1 MAPKIQAKLKA
12 LFTTPTLIKIV
23 VIVLIVVFTLFPA
36 LFDPVNADWRKVF
49 ANFVLTMVI
58 FLASFIAQNTASRTK
73 HVEDAK
79 YKDSEKRH
87 IDEIREIQNK
97 KLSKFHQIYVK
108 YYNKNSKDNYI
119 HDIFNKYEIPMEY
132 YKQDFKIIKRAF
144 KDKKLT
150 AEQVYVI
157 KKINRDE
164 FEYDC
169 YEYKFLTST
178 QILKKNVNT
187 NKSLQANITWSNLLS
202 KISMMMAFSIIAGM
216 LVWDKQAAE
225 DGIKNGQVWI
235 DLVTRIITLGGGVWT
250 GEFNGAQVCSDDIRL
265 YDKFYDFNKM
275 FVDDVEKYG
284 WKPKPEDLEDNVK
297 EYLESIKN
305 ENLSSPTIVEQN
317 KNEEDSLQPKVE
329 TESKPTEQELSEEEK
344 EKLIAEHVK
353 GLKEL
358 GVEVE

>member
-119 HDIFNKYEIPMEY
+119 HDTFNKYEIPMEY

-150 AEQVYVI
+150 AEQ
-157 KKINRDE
+157 
-164 FEYDC
+164 
-169 YEYKFLTST
+169 
-178 QILKKNVNT
+178 
-187 NKSLQANITWSNLLS
+187 
-202 KISMMMAFSIIAGM
+202 
-216 LVWDKQAAE
+216 
-225 DGIKNGQVWI
+225 
-235 DLVTRIITLGGGVWT
+235 
-250 GEFNGAQVCSDDIRL
+250 
-265 YDKFYDFNKM
+265 
-275 FVDDVEKYG
+275 
-284 WKPKPEDLEDNVK
+284 K
-297 EYLESIKN
+297 EYLRRNMEAEVRIIGGTSAVSKNIEYECMNYTYVKRIAGANRYETSIKVA
-305 ENLSSPTIVEQN
+305 ENYFDEIDGMVLAYARNFLDGLSAGPLAYVTGSPLILTDSSKNNKLANDYAHKMLPSFSFTIGGS
-317 KNEEDSLQPKVE
+317 KLITDE
-329 TESKPTEQELSEEEK
+329 TLRDMFDLLPEEEI
-344 EKLIAEHVK
+344 LK
-353 GLKEL
+353 GFIVSE
-358 GVEVE
+358 